1 MPSCWG
7 PSIEAKRVSAVS
19 PTRRF
24 CLQPPMSTD
33 RQASLKLTFLIIGG
47 GLSGLAC
54 AYVLRNAGHDVVIFE
69 QNSGRVKSG
78 FAAFFKTEGSIRAP
92 PNMTRLLSRWPG
104 MAQLFQTHG
113 TRCSGISFR
122 SGETSKPVSCIK
134 FHEEIMSDLEA
145 DFFNIQHAK
154 AVDISK
160 LPDGTVSVVLEDGSG
175 MRGDIVVG
183 ADGRNSFVRS
193 FVIEED
199 TEPAHIVTGA
209 NIAISTKLLNEDPE
223 LHSLC
228 EGNQV
233 GVFAARSLER
243 GGLTVQFSSLFG
255 WGTTQ
260 ASPESSID
268 TLNLGLCAPL
278 ELDGSLDGDW
288 YERYPPSIL
297 RFDLSGYDERLQKLI
312 QLGHSCHPTVHK
324 VFEQTDMVGVDST
337 VVLVGDAAHPVL
349 IHGSHNSSMGIE
361 DAVTLGSLFSHL
373 ASRKQIPIFLETY
386 EELRQARTSA
396 TQASEYQSLVQISLP
411 RGEQQEARDEALRCT
426 LSQEFDDFDNCSG
439 SDLLVQAWEEYLVL
453 FSYDARDEVDNWWS
467 KWKFTMGK

>member
-1 MPSCWG
+1 
-7 PSIEAKRVSAVS
+7 
-19 PTRRF
+19 
-24 CLQPPMSTD
+24 MSTD

-69 QNSGRVKSG
+69 QNSGRVK
-78 FAAFFKTEGSIRAP
+78 TEGSIRAP

-104 MAQLFQTHG
+104 MAAFLEMHG
-113 TRCSGISFR
+113 TRCSGMSFR
-122 SGETSKPVSCIK
+122 SGETSEPVGFMK

-145 DFFNIQHAK
+145 DFLIIQHEHLRSHLTSLCLISGVLFKHAK
-154 AVDISK
+154 AVSINK
-160 LPDGTVSVVLEDGSG
+160 LADGTVSVVLEDGSG

-209 NIAISTKLLNEDPE
+209 NVAISTKLLNEDPE
-223 LHSLC
+223 LQSLC
-228 EGNQV
+228 EGNEV
-233 GVFAARSLER
+233 GVFAARSVER
-243 GGLTVQFSSLFG
+243 GGLTVTS
-255 WGTTQ
+255 
-260 ASPESSID
+260 D
-268 TLNLGLCAPL
+268 TLNLGLCAPA

-288 YERYPPSIL
+288 YERYPLSLL
-297 RFDLSGYDERLQKLI
+297 RFDLSGYDERLQRLI

-324 VFEQTDMVGVDST
+324 VFEQTDMVGVDGT

-349 IHGSHNSSMGIE
+349 VSCRRSHVIE

-373 ASRKQIPIFLETY
+373 ASRKQIPVFLETY

-467 KWKFTMGK
+467 KWKFTVEK

>member
-1 MPSCWG
+1 
-7 PSIEAKRVSAVS
+7 
-19 PTRRF
+19 
-24 CLQPPMSTD
+24 
-33 RQASLKLTFLIIGG
+33 
-47 GLSGLAC
+47 
-54 AYVLRNAGHDVVIFE
+54 
-69 QNSGRVKSG
+69 
-78 FAAFFKTEGSIRAP
+78 
-92 PNMTRLLSRWPG
+92 
-104 MAQLFQTHG
+104 
-113 TRCSGISFR
+113 
-122 SGETSKPVSCIK
+122 
-134 FHEEIMSDLEA
+134 MSDLEA
-145 DFFNIQHAK
+145 DFFNIQEAPLRSHLTSLCLISGVLFKHAK

-228 EGNQV
+228 EGNQFTIWM
-233 GVFAARSLER
+233 GNN
-243 GGLTVQFSSLFG
+243 
-255 WGTTQ
+255 
-260 ASPESSID
+260 SSITGVLDVTSD